1 MPRARQVPGGEVVAR
16 HVHAALELEANW
28 AFLKRNFSNYL
39 LALAAFFV
47 ANFIAQF
54 GILLFCIGILP
65 ATFWSQCVGAYALGE
80 VAYRDPGRTRPA
92 SS

>member
-1 MPRARQVPGGEVVAR
+1 MEERFG
-16 HVHAALELEANW
+16 AAFEFEANW
-28 AFLKRNFSNYL
+28 SFLKRNVSNYL
-39 LALAAFFV
+39 LAIAAFIV

-54 GILLFCIGILP
+54 GFLLFCIGLFP

-80 VAYRDPGRTRPA
+80 VACRDPGTARPA